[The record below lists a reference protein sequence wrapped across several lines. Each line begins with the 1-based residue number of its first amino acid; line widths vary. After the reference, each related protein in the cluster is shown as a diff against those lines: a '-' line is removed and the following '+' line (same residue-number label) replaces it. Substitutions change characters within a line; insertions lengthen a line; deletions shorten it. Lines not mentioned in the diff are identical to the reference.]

1 MPNKI
6 KVLYFAAVKD
16 ITGKESEEIEI
27 QEDATLNTLSVCLIT
42 KYGHRLQEILSTSMY
57 AVDMEYV
64 EKDKESATALKK
76 DSEVAIIPPVSGG

>member
-1 MPNKI
+1 M
-6 KVLYFAAVKD
+6 VLYFAAVKD

-27 QEDATLNTLSVCLIT
+27 QEDITLSTLSVCLIT
-42 KYGHRLQEILSTSMY
+42 KYGYRLQEILSTSMY

-64 EKDKESATALKK
+64 EKDKESTTVLKK